1 MGIISA
7 RSSRIPTLCQE
18 LLELDYEEHRQCD
31 TSSGER
37 RGSRPVW
44 VLGDVYLKRMPEER
58 FVRGSLNIK

>member
-31 TSSGER
+31 TSQWRYSRCER
-37 RGSRPVW
+37 NARRTF
-44 VLGDVYLKRMPEER
+44 R
-58 FVRGSLNIK
+58 